1 MSNNRSFPAAIVRQ
15 QKVRRPALVVA
26 ACIDCVVCHRDRSWN
41 DVPPFGRGEGKGARM
56 TGHAPEC
63 RDETQCPTF
72 PLKTIETSL
81 VLVHPDAVY
90 FIPRGVR
97 RRPYSVLAP
106 RTTPSLCDGVGFS
119 SFFSCVCSFGA
130 FFFSFDDVTQ
140 SSASVPR
147 IRASNTNCAPGPKT
161 ILIVNCMSSIREH
174 FRPCRNYGSYSII
187 VWARLL
193 PIGEEI
199 GQRARTSYLRGSILV
214 TLLQQWCS

>member
-1 MSNNRSFPAAIVRQ
+1 MPHLSAQN
-15 QKVRRPALVVA
+15 
-26 ACIDCVVCHRDRSWN
+26 DRK
-41 DVPPFGRGEGKGARM
+41 PPWSSCTLMRW
-56 TGHAPEC
+56 
-63 RDETQCPTF
+63 
-72 PLKTIETSL
+72 
-81 VLVHPDAVY
+81 Y

-106 RTTPSLCDGVGFS
+106 RTTPSLCDGGFS
-119 SFFSCVCSFGA
+119 NVFSCVCSSLWSV
-130 FFFSFDDVTQ
+130 FFSFDDVTQ

-147 IRASNTNCAPGPKT
+147 IRASSTNCAPGPKT

-174 FRPCRNYGSYSII
+174 FRPCRNYGSYSKI

-199 GQRARTSYLRGSILV
+199 GQRARTSYLRGSNLV